1 MNFVYMGMMQYI
13 WEQTEEISRPGEEKK
28 KVKNSC
34 QIVVVKL
41 HCFSWLI
48 PENFDKFFHNKRF
61 CKTNATQNY
70 VKTLFLKL

>member
-34 QIVVVKL
+34 
-41 HCFSWLI
+41 
-48 PENFDKFFHNKRF
+48 PN
-61 CKTNATQNY
+61 TNRCSETA
-70 VKTLFLKL
+70 LFLLANTRKFWQVFPQ